1 MTIITS
7 LATVKSHLRIDGND
21 EDALL
26 QLYMAAAE
34 AYVNE
39 YCDTKTTPFTEFT
52 PTIQAAVLL
61 VISDLYENRSS
72 QIEKELYQ
80 NKTVELLLNF
90 NRNY

>member
-34 AYVNE
+34 AYVND
-39 YCDTKTTPFTEFT
+39 YCDTKLTPFVEFT

-61 VISDLYENRSS
+61 VISDLYENRTA
-72 QIEKELYQ
+72 QVEKNLYK
-80 NKTVELLLNF
+80 NSAVESLLNF
-90 NRNY
+90 NRNF